1 MSAQSK
7 QFADLIR
14 HRELNALRRLM
25 VGRQIPAPSTRP
37 TLPPGQKSPHTASHA
52 LSTIDKLEV
61 QMNQLLLERSI
72 RDLESREAG
81 FLQTQIVAFKPTQ
94 AAPND
99 VIARGTSP
107 SAPQKQAPEQVTLA
121 QAADWFASNR
131 MSDVQALLTQAL
143 GAQGA
148 LHDHVPTW
156 LALFDFYRATD
167 QAQLFDGLALDFSVR
182 FGRSTPS
189 WISFAA
195 LAKHEKLKS
204 KGSPQNAPNSGV
216 SLQIA
221 TCDWTAPSYLAEGAL
236 AGFDV
241 LVHNAALHKRS
252 LHLDWRGLVAVD
264 PAQWSAIKNQLNTIA
279 SHNLNCVM
287 YGLSSFKQA
296 CTTDL
301 PEAMLAH
308 LSLLRCQN
316 QAEAFE
322 ELAIDYCVAF
332 EVSPPDWNPPVCQL
346 ESKDSPLSDAS
357 AAVSAGV
364 SKISAQA
371 ASPMADPFQSRSAQA
386 LDPATDSETDSELMG
401 EVESLSADWLAART
415 SARTAAGQR
424 WVIRCDKLVRIG
436 PQATQELLAWLK
448 TLTTQGLQVELK
460 DTHRLIAAY
469 FLAQGLYE
477 FAKISI
483 RKD

>member
-7 QFADLIR
+7 QYADLIR

-25 VGRQIPAPSTRP
+25 VGRQTPAPSARP
-37 TLPPGQKSPHTASHA
+37 TLPLGQQSPHTASHA
-52 LSTIDKLEV
+52 LSTIDELEV
-61 QMNQLLLERSI
+61 QMNQLLFERSI
-72 RDLESREAG
+72 RDLESRETG
-81 FLQTQIVAFKPTQ
+81 FLPTQIVAFMPTQ
-94 AAPND
+94 AAPSD
-99 VIARGTSP
+99 PVVHHASP
-107 SAPQKQAPEQVTLA
+107 VAVPDKAPEQVTLT
-121 QAADWFASNR
+121 QAASWFAVNR

-156 LALFDFYRATD
+156 LALFDFYRATN
-167 QAQLFDGLALDFSVR
+167 QAQLFDGMALDFSVR

-189 WISFAA
+189 WISFTA
-195 LAKHEKLKS
+195 LAEQEKLKS
-204 KGSPQNAPNSGV
+204 KCLPQSASSTGARP
-216 SLQIA
+216 QIQ
-221 TCDWTAPSYLAEGAL
+221 TCDWTAPSYLTEGAL

-241 LVHNAALHKRS
+241 LIHNAALQKRS

-264 PAQWSAIKNQLNTIA
+264 PAQWPTIKNQLSTIA

-287 YGLSSFKQA
+287 YGLASFKHA
-296 CTTDL
+296 FTADL

-308 LSLLRCQN
+308 MAMLRCQN

-322 ELAIDYCVAF
+322 ELAMDYCVAF
-332 EVSPPDWNPPVCQL
+332 EVSPPDWKPPVCQL
-346 ESKDSPLSDAS
+346 EWQDSPLSGVFAG
-357 AAVSAGV
+357 VSAGV
-364 SKISAQA
+364 SKTSAQA
-371 ASPMADPFQSRSAQA
+371 ASPIADPLQSRSAQA
-386 LDPATDSETDSELMG
+386 VGPATNPETDSELVG
-401 EVESLSADWLAART
+401 ELECLSADWLAARPP
-415 SARTAAGQR
+415 ARPAAGQR

-436 PQATQELLAWLK
+436 PQATQELLMWLK
-448 TLTTQGLQVELK
+448 TLATNGLQVEFK
-460 DTHRLIAAY
+460 DVHRLIAAY